1 MDAVWMQSP
10 CILSIA
16 ILLPRW
22 LAGKEFAM
30 EGYLERLVELQT
42 EQNELLKKHLVRL
55 KFSVRAL
62 LLLTTAISVA
72 LGFTI
77 WVQQSSIV
85 RIAPRTTTVYPATVA
100 TWMSSPAPQ
109 GAAQIRYQ
117 PLPSVQLNVPHEE
130 ATGSGTGSK

>member
-1 MDAVWMQSP
+1 
-10 CILSIA
+10 
-16 ILLPRW
+16 
-22 LAGKEFAM
+22 M

-62 LLLTTAISVA
+62 LLLTTVISVA
-72 LGFTI
+72 LGFMI

-100 TWMSSPAPQ
+100 TWMSSPSPQ
-109 GAAQIRYQ
+109 GAPQIRYQ

-130 ATGSGTGSK
+130 ATGSGTGAK